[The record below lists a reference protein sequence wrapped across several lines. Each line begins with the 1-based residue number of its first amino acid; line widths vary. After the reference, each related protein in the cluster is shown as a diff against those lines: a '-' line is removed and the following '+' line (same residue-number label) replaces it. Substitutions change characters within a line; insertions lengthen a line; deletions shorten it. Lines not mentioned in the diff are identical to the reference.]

1 MDTDRLRAD
10 IVNETFLQKVL
21 FDKYDGKIE
30 LVSFESKPGSQK
42 GDNFIGDLVAVDFK
56 KNGLAYA
63 LRIFDREEYFYT
75 TFINDLNKY
84 VKKDIL
90 NTIPFI
96 YSINEKKKEA
106 LVFQHLGKMGFRD
119 PVNKKEGGHEAWC
132 KDNFVSEA
140 GKFSMFEGMCDMMK
154 KSYFQMFQSL
164 LNGSENDSFVKQ
176 FEIKCMF
183 QDRNSKFFV
192 MAIRGLTNIMFKYDE
207 NGNIIDTIFLD
218 MQMIYCGNLGSDL
231 SYFLCT
237 CVTYETLS
245 DNLDDFLHYYYKC
258 LTKHIRELDPSITEI
273 PLTLE
278 DIKHDFLKSSLVGF
292 FVAFNAFPFILSK
305 KEDFTDFEF
314 TKVDFKDKEEL
325 EGKTTKEFA
334 IHSNK
339 VIFEDTNVYNRMLN
353 VRFFPPLSHNGEIM
367 KSNSVDTL
375 YGQFMGYYLQC
386 NIEIYEFLEE
396 ILLKDVKTAWS
407 SEEPT
412 GECSLDLVLLK
423 DEKVSEKIRFRFD
436 SRWGTLSKREIG
448 EDVYYQ
454 GIEREFRGIVRKIT
468 QVLSKSED
476 ENRAFHETNSENSFI
491 FHFYSNDE
499 KHLSHW
505 ITVQESISLFRGKP
519 TILPIRKIFTPFK
532 LEVAS
537 EIMC

>member
-42 GDNFIGDLVAVDFK
+42 GDNFIGDLVAVDLKVRYK
-56 KNGLAYA
+56 KENKESIYHWMIKTLKPGPDDQENGLAYA

-119 PVNKKEGGHEAWC
+119 PVNKKEGFDLQHIHHGLNWIARLHGASFILFSKYPGGHEAWC

-176 FEIKCMF
+176 FESLFRDTFSNTNVFKLME
-183 QDRNSKFFV
+183 DKMYVSRSKFKILCHGDTWFN
-192 MAIRGLTNIMFKYDE
+192 NIMFKYDE

-325 EGKTTKEFA
+325 EKTTKEFA

-339 VIFEDTNVYNRMLN
+339 VIFEDTNVYNRM
-353 VRFFPPLSHNGEIM
+353 VGVI
-367 KSNSVDTL
+367 K
-375 YGQFMGYYLQC
+375 
-386 NIEIYEFLEE
+386 FL
-396 ILLKDVKTAWS
+396 
-407 SEEPT
+407 
-412 GECSLDLVLLK
+412 LD
-423 DEKVSEKIRFRFD
+423 I
-436 SRWGTLSKREIG
+436 
-448 EDVYYQ
+448 
-454 GIEREFRGIVRKIT
+454 
-468 QVLSKSED
+468 
-476 ENRAFHETNSENSFI
+476 NSFGYI
-491 FHFYSNDE
+491 
-499 KHLSHW
+499 K
-505 ITVQESISLFRGKP
+505 
-519 TILPIRKIFTPFK
+519 
-532 LEVAS
+532 
-537 EIMC
+537 